1 MGFCNFVTAELRGV
15 KVGLNIAWM
24 GLNVILEVDSTVVQH
39 VILQYQSRDD
49 PSSILLAQIEEIL
62 NRNWNVIIKIHK

>member
-1 MGFCNFVTAELRGV
+1 
-15 KVGLNIAWM
+15 M

-39 VILQYQSRDD
+39 VILQDQSRDD

-62 NRNWNVIIKIHK
+62 NRNWNVIIKIHI